1 MSPDERDEPFL
12 DDDEEEPRSLIS
24 SLWFRLA
31 LVVAAVGVIGV
42 IVVPRALDWINP
54 ASTIGSMKPV
64 AAVAPPTAPAAPSD
78 RNVVNLSP
86 PAPAGGSPSAP
97 APGSGPS
104 ASTPP
109 SSTSAEPSATSPVAT
124 AAPAV
129 AKVEEPKPATAMPA
143 TPSGTPA
150 PGAAATAPATPS
162 RAAVAPRDPEPK
174 PKPSA
179 RSAGSGDYWVQVAAF
194 HEPKGAARLAT
205 QLRGQNFSVTETT
218 ATLPA
223 AGKSAAAPATAP
235 AKAASRYDV
244 LVTGASAAEITPKLT
259 SGDLSAE
266 AMGNDV
272 IVKPSLPLA
281 AATNLSKSL
290 AAAGYK
296 VQVRRAPGGETE
308 QAAGRTGDAAGTKA
322 AGSDAASPVYRV
334 RVGPFPDRATA
345 AATLQELE
353 AKGYKPFIAKGQP

>member
-12 DDDEEEPRSLIS
+12 DDEEEEPRSLIS

-78 RNVVNLSP
+78 RSVVNLSP
-86 PAPAGGSPSAP
+86 TAPATGSPSAP
-97 APGSGPS
+97 APSSGPGAS
-104 ASTPP
+104 AS
-109 SSTSAEPSATSPVAT
+109 SSTSAEPATTSPVAT

-129 AKVEEPKPATAMPA
+129 AKVEESKPATA
-143 TPSGTPA
+143 TPVTPA
-150 PGAAATAPATPS
+150 PSPAPSVAAPTTPS
-162 RAAVAPRDPEPK
+162 RTAVAPREAEPRARS
-174 PKPSA
+174 SA
-179 RSAGSGDYWVQVAAF
+179 RSTASGDYWVQVAAF

-205 QLRGQNFSVTETT
+205 QLRGQNFSVTEST
-218 ATLPA
+218 ATLPVST
-223 AGKSAAAPATAP
+223 GKSTGASAP

-244 LVTGASAAEITPKLT
+244 LVTGASPAEITPKLT

-296 VQVRRAPGGETE
+296 VQVRRAHGSEAE
-308 QAAGRTGDAAGTKA
+308 QAAGGRAGDAAGGKA
-322 AGSDAASPVYRV
+322 AGNDPASPVYRV